1 MVSDLDWC
9 VGRKALEDLT
19 KIQDHFGS
27 QLGMTINRSLNTKQD
42 SDEVLQSYDALVH
55 QYAKTPELVTI
66 ELTESAYFDSES
78 QQSALIRNIRRR
90 GVSVVIDDF
99 GTDYNSFSYLSDCNF
114 DILKVDK
121 EFVTGLSIGTHRY
134 YIVKMLTKLA
144 HTLVSKGSDR
154 TGFTVLFCFCLKVLL
169 VADSAI
175 VLLLC
180 SPTHDNDDS
189 CSDDSATFIPSCS
202 YAFRCPISINS
213 YFGERGYLSW
223 QRGRIHKV
231 LPVVALL
238 WLAVA
243 SLKIEAIMLVFAILY
258 FYSQVQTKKTRVQGP
273 LWVIYLANG
282 LAFAYVGI
290 VISEQPSIVGSALKV
305 IEIFLLGALF
315 SHLLLTI
322 AKTRL
327 QAFHRI
333 LPVTGIV
340 SAMLLSIVVL
350 VKSAQIEP
358 NLLAEHTNMLLS
370 GFALMITA
378 VLIWCWHILLSKTVH
393 KIQLWVAFTTMLV
406 SMSFIENFIVL

>member
-1 MVSDLDWC
+1 MIQQLLSLLAPMLLGAQLV
-9 VGRKALEDLT
+9 LT
-19 KIQDHFGS
+19 LI
-27 QLGMTINRSLNTKQD
+27 
-42 SDEVLQSYDALVH
+42 LV
-55 QYAKTPELVTI
+55 K
-66 ELTESAYFDSES
+66 
-78 QQSALIRNIRRR
+78 
-90 GVSVVIDDF
+90 G
-99 GTDYNSFSYLSDCNF
+99 
-114 DILKVDK
+114 DI
-121 EFVTGLSIGTHRY
+121 
-134 YIVKMLTKLA
+134 
-144 HTLVSKGSDR
+144 
-154 TGFTVLFCFCLKVLL
+154 
-169 VADSAI
+169 
-175 VLLLC
+175 
-180 SPTHDNDDS
+180 
-189 CSDDSATFIPSCS
+189 
-202 YAFRCPISINS
+202 CP
-213 YFGERGYLSW
+213 G

-273 LWVIYLANG
+273 LWLMYLANG

-290 VISEQPSIVGSALKV
+290 VISEQPSIAGSALKV

-350 VKSAQIEP
+350 AKSAQIDP

-393 KIQLWVAFTTMLV
+393 KIQLWVAFITMLV
-406 SMSFIENFIVL
+406 SMSFIEQFIVL